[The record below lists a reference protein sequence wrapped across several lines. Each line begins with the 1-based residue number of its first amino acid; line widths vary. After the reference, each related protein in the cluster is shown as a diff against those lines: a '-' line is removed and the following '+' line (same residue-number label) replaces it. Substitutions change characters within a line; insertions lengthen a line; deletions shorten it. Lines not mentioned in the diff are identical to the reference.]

1 MIKNCKIVFLIS
13 LILSIFILT
22 ISKADTKCLN
32 KTGLISDKYKYLKK
46 DHKFKDPKNTIIF
59 LFNHGG
65 NGDRAAKKDDCPFTK
80 KYIKNVMDLSNED
93 FGINNSLVYL
103 VNTKPL
109 WGDAYKNKKSK
120 TKWLPFP
127 GGNYPGKTKTEKKID
142 LTNEIIDNLIQRG
155 IDSNNIIISGHSCGG
170 WLTLLYV
177 AQYPEKVRGGIAY
190 HPACYGELTV
200 YKIWTEKGRDDYLW
214 DYNDHEYKDSSKKVG
229 ISKTCDTKD
238 KYAWEYACAKNY
250 LQKRA
255 SEIEIIK
262 SAKNPRVV
270 VIHNEDDGY
279 EGKTSK
285 WLKDIKSV
293 EFIETPT
300 KNQNYKI
307 NKKSCTG
314 AKYKDWYGTEIGHT
328 INESK
333 CMSEFFP
340 RIVKYFKN

>member
-1 MIKNCKIVFLIS
+1 MIKNYKIVFLIS
-13 LILSIFILT
+13 LIFSIFILT
-22 ISKADTKCLN
+22 VSKADTKCLN

-65 NGDRAAKKDDCPFTK
+65 KGDRAAKKDDCPFTK

-93 FGINNSLVYL
+93 FGINNSLIYL

-214 DYNDHEYKDSSKKVG
+214 DYNDHEYTDNSKKVG
-229 ISKTCDTKD
+229 TSKTCDTKD

-255 SEIEIIK
+255 LEIKIIK
-262 SAKNPRVV
+262 SAKKLRVV
-270 VIHNEDDGY
+270 VIHNADDGY

-293 EFIETPT
+293 DFIETPT
-300 KNQNYKI
+300 KKQNYKI

-314 AKYKDWYGTEIGHT
+314 AKYKDWYGIEIGHT

>member
-1 MIKNCKIVFLIS
+1 MIKNYKIVFLIS

-22 ISKADTKCLN
+22 VSKADTKCLN

-46 DHKFKDPKNTIIF
+46 DHKFEDPKNTIIF

-65 NGDRAAKKDDCPFTK
+65 KGDRAAKKDDCPFTK

-127 GGNYPGKTKTEKKID
+127 GGKYPGKTKTEKKID

-328 INESK
+328 IIQSK

-340 RIVKYFKN
+340 IILKYFTN

>member
-1 MIKNCKIVFLIS
+1 MIKNYKIVFLIS
-13 LILSIFILT
+13 LIFSIFIST
-22 ISKADTKCLN
+22 VSKADTKCLN

-65 NGDRAAKKDDCPFTK
+65 KGDRAAKKDDCPFTK

-170 WLTLLYV
+170 WVTLLYV
-177 AQYPEKVRGGIAY
+177 AKYPKKVRGGIAY

-214 DYNDHEYKDSSKKVG
+214 DYNDHEYKDNSKKVG
-229 ISKTCDTKD
+229 ISKTCDTQD

-250 LQKRA
+250 LQKRS
-255 SEIEIIK
+255 SEIKIIK
-262 SAKNPRVV
+262 NAENPRVV

-285 WLKDIKSV
+285 WLKDIKSI
-293 EFIETPT
+293 EFIQTPT

-307 NKKSCTG
+307 NKKSCKG

>member
-1 MIKNCKIVFLIS
+1 MIKNYKIVFLIS
-13 LILSIFILT
+13 LIFSIFILT
-22 ISKADTKCLN
+22 VSKADTKCLN

-46 DHKFKDPKNTIIF
+46 DHKFEDPKNTIIF

-65 NGDRAAKKDDCPFTK
+65 KGDRAAKKDDCPFTK

-255 SEIEIIK
+255 SEIKIIK
-262 SAKNPRVV
+262 SAKNLKVV

-293 EFIETPT
+293 EFIQT
-300 KNQNYKI
+300 
-307 NKKSCTG
+307 KKS
-314 AKYKDWYGTEIGHT
+314 KKI
-328 INESK
+328 K
-333 CMSEFFP
+333 
-340 RIVKYFKN
+340 RI

>member
-1 MIKNCKIVFLIS
+1 MKKLFIILIILFLYPQ
-13 LILSIFILT
+13 LSQAEI
-22 ISKADTKCLN
+22 KCLK

-46 DHKFKDPKNTIIF
+46 DHKFKDPQNTIIF

-65 NGDRAAKKDDCPFTK
+65 KGDRAAKKDDCPFTK

-93 FGINNSLVYL
+93 FGQKKSLVYL
-103 VNTKPL
+103 VNTKSL
-109 WGDAYKNKKSK
+109 WGDAYKDKKSK
-120 TKWLPFP
+120 TEWLPFP

-142 LTNEIIDNLIQRG
+142 LNNKIVDDLIQRG
-155 IDSNNIIISGHSCGG
+155 INSKNIIISGHSCGG

-177 AQYPEKVRGGIAY
+177 AQYSEKVRGGIAY
-190 HPACYGELTV
+190 HPACYGELTA
-200 YKIWTEKGRDDYLW
+200 YKFWTDEGKDEYLW
-214 DYNDHEYKDSSKKVG
+214 DYNDHEYKDNSKKVG

-255 SEIEIIK
+255 SEIKIIK
-262 SAKNPRVV
+262 SAKNLRVV
-270 VIHNEDDGY
+270 VIHNDDDGY

-300 KNQNYKI
+300 KNLDYKI
-307 NKKSCTG
+307 NKKSCKG
-314 AKYKDWYGTEIGHT
+314 AKYKDWYGIEIGHT

-333 CMSEFFP
+333 CMPEFFP
-340 RIVKYFKN
+340 RIVKYFNKK